1 MHTLLVA
8 RTVRGLEPLVAEEI
22 GGAERFRHREV
33 WFRRGV
39 PDPGLLEL
47 RTADDVLLA
56 GTVAGRVGHTKAA
69 LDRLRAAAREVDAA
83 ALVSLKAQ
91 FAGSAEVK
99 APPETK
105 ARPEGKARRDA
116 NARSEANVRPEA
128 KALPEVAGLEV
139 SASFLGRRTFT
150 RYDIEDAVGAELAA
164 RLGVPYHSRRQGPP
178 PPCALSWRVSVE
190 GDEAVIGLRIAGRPL
205 HRRPYKIGTVP
216 GTLHPP
222 VAAAMVRL
230 AGLERART
238 VLDPCCGA
246 GTTLIEARAAAPSAR
261 YLGADLSPAAVRVAA
276 GNAAAGA
283 GAGIGWLAADA
294 GRIPLPA
301 GSVDVALV
309 NPPWECQ
316 VAAGGLLAAGH
327 DRFWSELRR
336 VLKRPGRVVALLPE
350 LVRPPG
356 FQVDRAIRVSLMG
369 RHPVIAVLSP
379 PARRG
384 SGR

>member
-91 FAGSAEVK
+91 FGGSAEVK
-99 APPETK
+99 AP
-105 ARPEGKARRDA
+105 
-116 NARSEANVRPEA
+116 
-128 KALPEVAGLEV
+128 PEVAGLEV

-309 NPPWECQ
+309 NPPWERQ